1 MSAEIFAIATAA
13 LATFTTEV
21 PALTPEVLAFTAEVL
36 AVTIDLNFVSITEA
50 ELVTGVKA
58 RSTIFATE
66 LVEIDASATTVT
78 AIGASADF
86 KALETTFLKALASAK
101 FVYHFVNIKRA
112 ATVVC
117 SGATLRLS
125 FQEAT
130 MFAAT

>member
-21 PALTPEVLAFTAEVL
+21 PALTPEVLALTPEVLAFTAEVL

-78 AIGASADF
+78 AICASADF

-101 FVYHFVNIKRA
+101 FVDHFINIK
-112 ATVVC
+112 
-117 SGATLRLS
+117 
-125 FQEAT
+125 
-130 MFAAT
+130 